1 MASENYRGYKFRY
14 VKDNQDPGNVKVY
27 VENQPSYQGR
37 SAKSN
42 TIHRYPG
49 SNGSPPYICF
59 KRNSKP
65 SSLSEAK
72 KLAHKW
78 ADKTE
83 IYIHTGVS
91 ISDQIKKG

>member
-1 MASENYRGYKFRY
+1 MTTENYRGYKFGY
-14 VKDNQDPGNVKVY
+14 VKDRQDHGKIKVY
-27 VENQPSYQGR
+27 VENQPSYKER
-37 SAKSN
+37 NTKSN

-83 IYIHTGVS
+83 IYIRTGVS
-91 ISDQIKKG
+91 ISDQIKQG